1 MPSRCAVLLPSSRM
15 RTRTGP
21 ESATSPSAGPTIDT
35 SVMNTPSDRN
45 SYNESRLASIVMQV
59 YSRNEDCSHEGAWPV
74 TMPLHTGRSNQK
86 ERTRA
91 AIVAAAREAITSGGE
106 VTMPDVARR
115 ALVSEATAYR
125 YFPDLA
131 SLLREVLAGVW
142 DSPQQAM
149 EPVADCADPV
159 ERIGFAAEVLLS
171 EVLAYQGAVR
181 AMIAASITKP
191 PVTAL
196 RPGRRFGLI
205 DEALRPL
212 NDTMAVS
219 KPAQFEQLKRGLAVV
234 ISAEALFTLTDLCGL
249 TPEAAIATA
258 VRTARSLTTAALAE
272 AGSLPV
278 LQVRPLPLLG
288 LLVAGP

>member
-1 MPSRCAVLLPSSRM
+1 
-15 RTRTGP
+15 
-21 ESATSPSAGPTIDT
+21 
-35 SVMNTPSDRN
+35 
-45 SYNESRLASIVMQV
+45 
-59 YSRNEDCSHEGAWPV
+59 
-74 TMPLHTGRSNQK
+74 MPLQTGRTNQK

-91 AIVAAAREAITSGGE
+91 AILAAAREAIATGGE
-106 VTMPDVARR
+106 VTMPEVARR

-149 EPVADCADPV
+149 APVARSGDPV
-159 ERIGFAAEVLLS
+159 ERIGFAAEFLLR

-181 AMIAASITKP
+181 VMIAASITKP

-212 NDTMAVS
+212 SDTMAVRQ
-219 KPAQFEQLKRGLAVV
+219 PEQFEQLRRGLAIVV
-234 ISAEALFTLTDLCGL
+234 SAEALFTLTDLYGL
-249 TPEAAIATA
+249 APEEAIASA
-258 VRTARSLTTAALAE
+258 AATARSLTAAAIS
-272 AGSLPV
+272 AC
-278 LQVRPLPLLG
+278 
-288 LLVAGP
+288 